1 MVIANLKLVE
11 PFRAEFV
18 IDVPCKNRRM
28 ILERL
33 YMIVDPCVL
42 RLVIDDFFRTC
53 RATEQDILDRVDHL
67 LAGGVESVQLLARHV
82 AVAHH
87 GIERTVY
94 DILKHLIRIPGYIY
108 RHRIERLAVH
118 EKPVVP
124 VDANLPVGHLLH
136 TVERKL
142 PAFNHLA
149 VHIRELQGYLR
160 SAGRKSGDVNLR
172 PCNSTGDLRGNN
184 DSFRRSGGIPF
195 RQFCQPAATGI
206 RNLKH
211 RLVSLGRKFL
221 RRGEQRRRKN
231 CFPIDGRIA
240 VDVGNERTENGARLG
255 YA

>member
-1 MVIANLKLVE
+1 MLDALENLIGAPVENLRGFPNGLAEDVAPRAESPVGDHRNRLGLFPGDRIRVCPHDIESAGILVDLVDLEKHHERRMVGIDGSHMVIANLKLVE

-53 RATEQDILDRVDHL
+53 RAAEQDILNRIDHL
-67 LAGGVESVQLLARHV
+67 LAGGVESVQLFARHV

-124 VDANLPVGHLLH
+124 VDADLPVGHLLH

-142 PAFNHLA
+142 PALNHLA
-149 VHIRELQGYLR
+149 VHIRELQGY
-160 SAGRKSGDVNLR
+160 
-172 PCNSTGDLRGNN
+172 
-184 DSFRRSGGIPF
+184 FRH
-195 RQFCQPAATGI
+195 A
-206 RNLKH
+206 
-211 RLVSLGRKFL
+211 
-221 RRGEQRRRKN
+221 
-231 CFPIDGRIA
+231 
-240 VDVGNERTENGARLG
+240 
-255 YA
+255 